1 MCCIRS
7 HAACTSCGADSAAT
21 ICCVTSSSISACTAS
36 HYLLPALRSGLVEM
50 TLPDTPRSSKQR
62 YRLTALGPRWLETN
76 PGTDAR

>member
-1 MCCIRS
+1 
-7 HAACTSCGADSAAT
+7 
-21 ICCVTSSSISACTAS
+21 
-36 HYLLPALRSGLVEM
+36 M